1 MDEAFRSDRTYD
13 YGVESLRSDFDG
25 TNRAR
30 FSTTV
35 VVRRYGDAVFAGTSR
50 VSRAPF
56 RSSGPLE
63 VAVTFA
69 DGSIMRERWDG
80 RAESMELEY
89 ESTSPAVS
97 AAIDPDQLL
106 QLDDDRANN
115 RRTLEAPRRAAAI
128 WATRWAVWLQDSMLT
143 YAWLF

>member
-1 MDEAFRSDRTYD
+1 MLPPSRSATREPLAATQTADIRALLGAGDEDRVAVAHFLV
-13 YGVESLRSDFDG
+13 GALFLVLAGIFQLFALFSLR
-25 TNRAR
+25 
-30 FSTTV
+30 V
-35 VVRRYGDAVFAGTSR
+35 AGLSPI
-50 VSRAPF
+50 SY
-56 RSSGPLE
+56 
-63 VAVTFA
+63 
-69 DGSIMRERWDG
+69 G